1 MGTFSA
7 WRPHMLAEQTAP
19 PGRQPDRPFTDGF
32 GRRYK
37 SAPRDATDTVLEVLC
52 FRHEITD
59 VPAFEFA
66 LRERVARLS
75 QFHHPDFTHIKK
87 VDRLSDERGTV
98 ALMSDGVKGFR
109 LSEILTDTERLA
121 PPPDV
126 GATLY
131 VVHQL
136 TAAIAVLHDQARVAH
151 GALGPERIFITPLA
165 RVCIVEHAMG
175 AAVEQLKYSR
185 ERYWKELRVALP
197 ESAGLPRADERADVT
212 QLGVVALSLLMGRL
226 LTADEYPS
234 QLASLVA
241 SAAGSTPSI
250 GDWLRRALQIDPR
263 GSFRTASEAQSA
275 LEQVIRAD
283 GFIRADS
290 RSLEAFLQRYRDWM
304 QPAAAAP
311 KSLVPLSEGLTRF
324 DTPVSVPSLNIPE
337 ETPTVPLFAEEEPR
351 VEERPVLKA
360 PSNSQRSG
368 RAKWIA
374 AAIVLALLAT
384 GGLFAAR
391 HFAATPAA
399 VTTGTITVNTTPP
412 GAEVQVDGVPHG
424 RTPVTLSVQ
433 GGTHTLAVLGADG
446 QWRKVP
452 VTVAAGTQVSHHL
465 ELPKA
470 TAALGQ
476 LSVRTEPA
484 GAKISIDGT
493 PLGKTPMT
501 IVELA
506 PGEHTVTLESD
517 AGSVNQKVMIEAG
530 MSASLVVPLSG
541 APGAVASGW
550 ISVQAPVVMDLYEGG
565 RLLGSTGI
573 DRIMLPAGRHE
584 IEIVNEAL
592 GYHETRTANVQ
603 PGRVSTFGVT
613 LPKGVVS
620 INAVPWATVSI
631 DGEAIGDTPIG
642 NLPLTVGP
650 HEVVFRNTQL
660 GEQRRVITV
669 TTRAPVRL
677 SVDMAKK

>member
-1 MGTFSA
+1 
-7 WRPHMLAEQTAP
+7 MLAEQTAP
-19 PGRQPDRPFTDGF
+19 HGRPTDRPFTDGF

-37 SAPRDATDTVLEVLC
+37 SAPRDTSDTVLEVLC

-87 VDRLSDERGTV
+87 VDRLNDERGTV

-121 PPPDV
+121 PAPDV

-131 VVHQL
+131 IVNQL

-212 QLGVVALSLLMGRL
+212 QLGVVALSLLLGRL
-226 LTADEYPS
+226 LRAGEFPGE
-234 QLASLVA
+234 LASLVA
-241 SAAGSTPSI
+241 SATASTPSV
-250 GDWLRRALQIDPR
+250 GDWLMRTLQLDLR
-263 GSFRTASEAQSA
+263 GSFRTASDAQAA
-275 LEQVIRAD
+275 LEQLIRAD
-283 GFIRADS
+283 GFIRADA
-290 RSLEAFLQRYRDWM
+290 RSLESFLQRYRDWM
-304 QPAAAAP
+304 EPPAAATP
-311 KSLVPLSEGLTRF
+311 KSFALAEGLTRF
-324 DTPVSVPSLNIPE
+324 DNVVSTPPLEVHE
-337 ETPTVPLFAEEEPR
+337 KTPAVPLFEEVEAPRTEEP
-351 VEERPVLKA
+351 PVMKA
-360 PSNSQRSG
+360 PASSRRSG
-368 RAKWIA
+368 RVKWIGVA
-374 AAIVLALLAT
+374 AALALLTTA
-384 GGLFAAR
+384 GLFAGRQLAAR
-391 HFAATPAA
+391 PAA
-399 VTTGTITVNTTPP
+399 ITTGTVTVNTNPP
-412 GAEVQVDGVPHG
+412 GAELQVDGVPRG
-424 RTPVTLSVQ
+424 RTPATLSLE

-465 ELPKA
+465 DLPKA

-484 GAKISIDGT
+484 GARISIDGT

-517 AGSVNQKVMIEAG
+517 AGSVNQKVVIEAG
-530 MSASLVVPLSG
+530 MSASLVVPLAG

-550 ISVQAPVVMDLYEGG
+550 ISVTAPVVMDLFEGG

-573 DRIMLPAGRHE
+573 DRIMLPAGRHD
-584 IEIVNEAL
+584 IEIVNDAI
-592 GYHETRTANVQ
+592 GFRETRTMNVQ
-603 PGRVSTFGVT
+603 GGRVSTLSVT
-613 LPKGVVS
+613 LPKGIVS

-631 DGEAIGDTPIG
+631 DGETIGDTPIG
-642 NLPLTVGP
+642 NLPLTIGP

-669 TTRAPVRL
+669 TTRGPVRL

>member
-1 MGTFSA
+1 
-7 WRPHMLAEQTAP
+7 MLAEQTAP
-19 PGRQPDRPFTDGF
+19 HGRQTDRPFTDGF

-37 SAPRDATDTVLEVLC
+37 SAPRDTNDTVLEVLC

-109 LSEILTDTERLA
+109 LSEILTDTERSA

-131 VVHQL
+131 IVHQL

-197 ESAGLPRADERADVT
+197 ESAGLPRGDERADVT
-212 QLGVVALSLLMGRL
+212 QLGVVALSLLLGRL
-226 LTADEYPS
+226 LTADEYPN
-234 QLASLVA
+234 QLPSLVA
-241 SAAGSTPSI
+241 SATASTPSI
-250 GDWLRRALQIDPR
+250 GDWLKRALQLDLR

-275 LEQVIRAD
+275 LEQVIRTD

-290 RSLEAFLQRYRDWM
+290 RSLESFLQRYRDWM
-304 QPAAAAP
+304 QPPAAAP
-311 KSLVPLSEGLTRF
+311 KSFALSEGLTRF
-324 DTPVSVPSLNIPE
+324 DTVVGVPSLEIPE
-337 ETPTVPLFAEEEPR
+337 ETPAVPLFADVEEPR
-351 VEERPVLKA
+351 AEEKPVLKP
-360 PSNSQRSG
+360 PSSSQRSG
-368 RAKWIA
+368 RVKWIA
-374 AAIVLALLAT
+374 AGIAFALLTTA
-384 GGLFAAR
+384 GVFAAR
-391 HFAATPAA
+391 HFAAKPAA
-399 VTTGTITVNTTPP
+399 VTTGSITVNTNPP

-424 RTPVTLSVQ
+424 RTPVTLSVE

-446 QWRKVP
+446 QWRKLP

-484 GAKISIDGT
+484 GARISIDGT

-501 IVELA
+501 ILELA

-530 MSASLVVPLSG
+530 MSASLVVPLTG

-550 ISVQAPVVMDLYEGG
+550 ISVTAPVVMELYEGG

-592 GYHETRTANVQ
+592 GYHETRTTNVQ
-603 PGRVSTFGVT
+603 AGRVSTFAVT
-613 LPKGVVS
+613 LPKGIVS
-620 INAVPWATVSI
+620 INAVPWASVSI

>member
-1 MGTFSA
+1 
-7 WRPHMLAEQTAP
+7 MLAEQTAP
-19 PGRQPDRPFTDGF
+19 HGRPADRPFTDGF

-37 SAPRDATDTVLEVLC
+37 SAPRDTSDVVLEVLC

-87 VDRLSDERGTV
+87 VDRLNDERGTV

-131 VVHQL
+131 VVNQL

-185 ERYWKELRVALP
+185 EKYWKELRVALP

-212 QLGVVALSLLMGRL
+212 QLGIVALSLLLGRL
-226 LTADEYPS
+226 LRADEYPA
-234 QLASLVA
+234 QLATLVA
-241 SAAGSTPSI
+241 TATASTPSV
-250 GDWLRRALQIDPR
+250 GDWLKRALQLDPR
-263 GSFRTASEAQSA
+263 GSFRTAAEAQTA

-283 GFIRADS
+283 GFIRADA

-304 QPAAAAP
+304 EPPAAAAA
-311 KSLVPLSEGLTRF
+311 KSLALSDGLTRF
-324 DTPVSVPSLNIPE
+324 DSTVTLAPLDLPA
-337 ETPTVPLFAEEEPR
+337 ETTAVPLFEEVEAPRAEEH
-351 VEERPVLKA
+351 PVPKA
-360 PSNSQRSG
+360 PSKSDRGG
-368 RAKWIA
+368 RIKWMA

-384 GGLFAAR
+384 GGVFAAR
-391 HFAATPAA
+391 QFASKPAA
-399 VTTGTITVNTTPP
+399 VTAGTITVNTNPP
-412 GAEVQVDGVPHG
+412 GVELQVDGVPRG
-424 RTPVTLSVQ
+424 RTPVTLSVE

-452 VTVAAGTQVSHHL
+452 VTVAAGAQVSHHL

-484 GAKISIDGT
+484 GARISIDGT

-517 AGSVNQKVMIEAG
+517 AGTVNQKVMIEAG
-530 MSASLVVPLSG
+530 MSASLMVPLAG
-541 APGAVASGW
+541 APGAGMASGW
-550 ISVQAPVVMDLYEGG
+550 ISVTAPVVMDLYEGG

-584 IEIVNEAL
+584 IEVVNEAI
-592 GYHETRTANVQ
+592 GFRETRTTNVQ
-603 PGRVSTFGVT
+603 SGRVSTFGVT
-613 LPKGVVS
+613 LPKGIVS

-631 DGEAIGDTPIG
+631 DGEPIGDTPIG
-642 NLPLTVGP
+642 NLPLTIGP
-650 HEVVFRNTQL
+650 HEVVFRNAQL

-669 TTRAPVRL
+669 TTRGPVRL